1 MARGKSSSI
10 LIAQLVIATI
20 SSMISLPWKC
30 TIISHM
36 CLSGKEPLKDC
47 FHFNPSRMSLRT
59 CWPSGGIEGIME
71 EQTEWE
77 LKRPNAS
84 AAAAANQVFNHQSD
98 GSEWVQCQLDD
109 PTALVTRINLSEMGP
124 TFLAV
129 LMPKKRLM
137 CAILGQLA
145 NLLLV
150 FTIKNE
156 PSNAVQHY
164 SSTRWTSWLNLY
176 INSYF
181 HLL

>member
-10 LIAQLVIATI
+10 LIVQLVIATI
-20 SSMISLPWKC
+20 SGMISLPWKC

-84 AAAAANQVFNHQSD
+84 AATAANQVFNHQSD
-98 GSEWVQCQLDD
+98 GFEWVQCQLDD
-109 PTALVTRINLSEMGP
+109 PTALVARINLSEDGANISSSLNAKKKVDVCYHGP
-124 TFLAV
+124 ACQPSAGFHN
-129 LMPKKRLM
+129 KKW
-137 CAILGQLA
+137 AI
-145 NLLLV
+145 
-150 FTIKNE
+150 
-156 PSNAVQHY
+156 
-164 SSTRWTSWLNLY
+164 
-176 INSYF
+176 
-181 HLL
+181 